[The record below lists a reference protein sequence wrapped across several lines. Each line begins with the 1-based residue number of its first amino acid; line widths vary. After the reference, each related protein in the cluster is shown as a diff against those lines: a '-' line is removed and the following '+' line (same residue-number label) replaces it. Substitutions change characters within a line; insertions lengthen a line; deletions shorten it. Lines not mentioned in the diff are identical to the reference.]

1 MNIIILWTDALIY
14 LLVIFIFLGL
24 INIYRDKYASK
35 KWRNIFKNKLN
46 VVSVMILTCYFTLGF
61 LDTVHLR
68 DKDFSDQN
76 TSGTISLLDF
86 LLKPLPESSEKTFS
100 APFATHLF
108 SKEAITLNDGKVVR
122 DYPRLKFG
130 GAHLKNVQDKWRDIG
145 QRTVMVLLEATLI
158 TAAFAILL
166 LFFRSRF
173 SGLTLDEYLK
183 SVYQGT
189 RQFPWK
195 TFFLTFWLLLFLLL
209 WLAALAP
216 YYHILGTNEVGDD
229 VLYNA
234 IKSIRTGLIIG
245 TVTTLITLPFAILFG
260 IAAGYFRGK
269 TDDVVQYTYTLLS
282 SIPAVLLIA
291 AAVMTLQLVF
301 ERHPDWFATVA
312 HRSDARLLALCAIL
326 GVTSWTGLCR
336 LLRAE
341 TLKLTQIDFVQA
353 ARALGASH
361 ISIIFKHLLPNVF
374 HIIIITIILDFS
386 GLVLAEAVLSYVG
399 VGVDPST
406 MSWGTMINSARLEM
420 ARVPVVWWNLTAAF
434 IFMFIL
440 VLAANIFSDAIRDA
454 YDPRMQRIG
463 AL

>member
-1 MNIIILWTDALIY
+1 MNIIVLWTDALIY
-14 LLVIFIFLGL
+14 LLVLFIFIGL
-24 INIYRDKYASK
+24 IRVYQDQYARK
-35 KWRNIFKNKLN
+35 KWQNIFTSKLN
-46 VVSVMILTCYFTLGF
+46 VICAIILTCYFVVGF
-61 LDTVHLR
+61 LDTIHLKDR
-68 DKDFSDQN
+68 DFSDQN

-86 LLKPLPESSEKTFS
+86 ILKPLAENSEKTFS
-100 APFATHLF
+100 EPFATHLF
-108 SKEAITLNDGKVVR
+108 NKEAITLGDGKVIR
-122 DYPRLKFG
+122 DYPRLKHG
-130 GAHLKNVQDKWRDIG
+130 GAHLKNVKDKWQDVG
-145 QRTVMVLLEATLI
+145 QRSAHALLQSVVLAAAMGIVLLFL
-158 TAAFAILL
+158 
-166 LFFRSRF
+166 RSRF
-173 SGLTLDEYLK
+173 SGLTFDDYLR
-183 SVYQGT
+183 SVYIGQ

-195 TFFLTFWLLLFLLL
+195 TFLITGWFVLFLLM
-209 WLAALAP
+209 WLGAIAP
-216 YYHILGTNEVGDD
+216 YYHVLGTNEVGDD

-245 TVTTLITLPFAILFG
+245 TVTTLITLPFAVLFG
-260 IAAGYFRGK
+260 LFAGYFRGK

-336 LLRAE
+336 LLRGE
-341 TLKLTQIDFVQA
+341 TLKLTQTDFVQA
-353 ARALGASH
+353 SRALGATH
-361 ISIIFKHLLPNVF
+361 IRIILKHLLPNVF

-454 YDPRMQRIG
+454 YDPRMQRIE